1 MTAARKAAIAAAL
14 LVAVGLAAG
23 CSSTDTAAPSPTT
36 TTAGAPAQQWTPGAA
51 PSATQNRPP
60 ATTPAQVPDT
70 LAGVDDS
77 DPVAVADAVVTTWFT
92 WNTTVDAGP
101 NDAAARTGSALTD
114 RFREQLL
121 ATTPTGSPGGQWLEW
136 AAVDAQVWPTVS
148 NVPNQ
153 GAIDTASAVHRTYQV
168 EQTAIAADGSVA
180 GVDTVQ
186 VAVLVTGD
194 DGRWKV
200 DAVQQL

>member
-1 MTAARKAAIAAAL
+1 MTAAHKAAIAAAL

-60 ATTPAQVPDT
+60 ATTPVQVPDT

-92 WNTTVDAGP
+92 WNTAVDTGP
-101 NDAAARTGSALTD
+101 NDAAARAGSALTD

-136 AAVDAQVWPTVS
+136 AARDAQVWPTVS

-153 GAIDTASAVHRTYQV
+153 GAIDTASAVHRMYQV

-186 VAVLVTGD
+186 VAVLVVDD